1 MRRKG
6 NEGDAVDGGEG
17 TVAAA
22 LQVISR
28 EYARLIREKSQWDEE
43 RKKLRQRISFLEGE
57 KVGQDSLIQM
67 LRAQVD
73 SLKSRVKGATGLK
86 RSADKTASKTAT
98 FAEFQERYRSLSNR
112 SWMKN
117 FSGRSSYKPILR
129 KFIKD
134 LGIDVTDREENRSSW
149 SKTLKPKSGAG
160 ITASSK
166 VGKKSNTITSAES
179 SSIRER
185 RSKTQVVSRKKYEK
199 KSSSADASAPV
210 GMTKRAEKRA
220 LPSGLTRTF
229 RWKQVKRSCMLRS
242 HIDSVRSLAFS
253 PSSSHLIS
261 GGDDGLTKLWRM
273 GGKSPRILC
282 TYRGHKGSVFAT
294 TFLSVSDEQMCASA
308 GSDGIIR
315 LWSVPQSEVAVPRG
329 ETLVQSLGILQ
340 GHTDAVWSL
349 ASMRNED
356 SGSSSSIDRLLS
368 ASADGSV
375 RLWDARASLRSSEKT
390 IAEVQRVDMTGTVVP
405 VCAMFS
411 SGDSSRVVY
420 GTVCGGVVCAVN
432 SADLESGKNVVTVP
446 IDCTSTIDDAHI
458 YQIAS
463 HPTRD
468 SIVVSAHEDGH
479 LRLCDLRSGKIE
491 VEILAHRDAASCIA
505 VGDGGAYV
513 VSGSHDGSVRV
524 WSLGERKMVQDLPD
538 IHLRNNDES
547 VNAVAMSSGGSM
559 LATGGGDTVINVHV
573 RSSAP

>member
-199 KSSSADASAPV
+199 KIFKCGCFGSRGDDQASGEARSS
-210 GMTKRAEKRA
+210 
-220 LPSGLTRTF
+220 
-229 RWKQVKRSCMLRS
+229 QRS
-242 HIDSVRSLAFS
+242 HTHIPLEA
-253 PSSSHLIS
+253 
-261 GGDDGLTKLWRM
+261 
-273 GGKSPRILC
+273 
-282 TYRGHKGSVFAT
+282 
-294 TFLSVSDEQMCASA
+294 
-308 GSDGIIR
+308 
-315 LWSVPQSEVAVPRG
+315 G
-329 ETLVQSLGILQ
+329 ETIL
-340 GHTDAVWSL
+340 H
-349 ASMRNED
+349 ASKSYRQ
-356 SGSSSSIDRLLS
+356 R
-368 ASADGSV
+368 
-375 RLWDARASLRSSEKT
+375 T
-390 IAEVQRVDMTGTVVP
+390 IASILS
-405 VCAMFS
+405 FF
-411 SGDSSRVVY
+411 
-420 GTVCGGVVCAVN
+420 
-432 SADLESGKNVVTVP
+432 VTP
-446 IDCTSTIDDAHI
+446 YI
-458 YQIAS
+458 
-463 HPTRD
+463 RR
-468 SIVVSAHEDGH
+468 G
-479 LRLCDLRSGKIE
+479 
-491 VEILAHRDAASCIA
+491 
-505 VGDGGAYV
+505 
-513 VSGSHDGSVRV
+513 
-524 WSLGERKMVQDLPD
+524 
-538 IHLRNNDES
+538 
-547 VNAVAMSSGGSM
+547 
-559 LATGGGDTVINVHV
+559 
-573 RSSAP
+573 